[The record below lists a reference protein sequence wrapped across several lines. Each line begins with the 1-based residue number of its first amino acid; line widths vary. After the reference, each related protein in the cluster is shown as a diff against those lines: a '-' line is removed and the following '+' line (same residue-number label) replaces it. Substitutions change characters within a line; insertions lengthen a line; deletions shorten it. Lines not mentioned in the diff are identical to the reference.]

1 MTMNPRTIIVRPS
14 FARRHKI
21 ITAMIALPA
30 GVTTLGITIAL
41 GVGFVGAVHAH
52 TTNQITI
59 ERTDSAYQ
67 DCTAFA
73 TARGYAMD
81 VCESL
86 LPTSA
91 DATASCATEI
101 KYATAPVDCP
111 ATLKP

>member
-1 MTMNPRTIIVRPS
+1 MSMNPRTIIVRPS

-30 GVTTLGITIAL
+30 GVITLGITIAL
-41 GVGFVGAVHAH
+41 GVGFAGAVHDH

-73 TARGYAMD
+73 TARGFALD
-81 VCESL
+81 VCEPL
-86 LPTSA
+86 LPTSKA
-91 DATASCATEI
+91 ATASCATEI
-101 KYATAPVDCP
+101 KYGIDPVDCP
-111 ATLKP
+111 PTLKP